1 MALSKIDVANM
12 LTGATPVANGGTGL
26 SSGTSGQFLKFTG
39 STTLASAA
47 DNGKVLQIQETF
59 LSSNLTQTNDTA
71 VADAITDT
79 ITLSST
85 SNYIMAEAFVNY
97 QQFGANSG
105 STPEF
110 QLFITDGSD
119 NVKSTQQL
127 LDYLKNDSSYNQ
139 HGTTLFA
146 YWSPGSTDQQ
156 TVKLRFSQDN
166 NGRVQL
172 YGNSSGATTGRA
184 CKLKL
189 FEIAA

>member
-1 MALSKIDVANM
+1 MALTRLGLNQAINLATNT
-12 LTGATPVANGGTGL
+12 TGTLAVANGGTGL
-26 SSGTSGQFLKFTG
+26 SSGFING
-39 STTLASAA
+39 TT
-47 DNGKVLQIQETF
+47 NVGKVLQIQETF

-71 VADAITDT
+71 VADAITQT

-139 HGTTLFA
+139 HSATLFA
-146 YWSPGSTDQQ
+146 YWSPNSTSAQ
-156 TVKLRFSQDN
+156 TVKMRMQN
-166 NGRVQL
+166 PANGRAL
-172 YGNSSGATTGRA
+172 IFGNSDGNTGRA
-184 CKLKL
+184 STMKLM
-189 FEIAA
+189 EVSA